1 MRDGGV
7 WNGATLVPRE
17 LLAACF
23 VGSAANPRYG
33 LAWWRSP
40 LEARPDVVYASGAGG
55 QALYVLPANDTV
67 VVKFGQSN
75 SYDHAA
81 FLRRLVG

>member
-1 MRDGGV
+1 
-7 WNGATLVPRE
+7 
-17 LLAACF
+17 
-23 VGSAANPRYG
+23 
-33 LAWWRSP
+33 
-40 LEARPDVVYASGAGG
+40 
-55 QALYVLPANDTV
+55 VLPANDTV